1 MEREVK
7 KKVKKKGKKKCKSDS
22 HFSSFSFLLHFHFL
36 VASYPL
42 LYLFQSCIFFR
53 FLIFFH
59 CSSFKC
65 TSINSF
71 PHNFHFFSLLIPRK
85 RKYYQT
91 LFARIDKIT
100 SSIFIQLSRVRKYSF
115 LFLPK
120 SESQKNHSRSISL
133 YTVIY
138 ITIIFRNLFHFCVMH
153 SQETGMEDK
162 EKNVMKKER

>member
-1 MEREVK
+1 MQIWQP
-7 KKVKKKGKKKCKSDS
+7 
-22 HFSSFSFLLHFHFL
+22 FLFIFFLASFSFPRCF
-36 VASYPL
+36 VSSS
-42 LYLFQSCIFFR
+42 LYLLFLSCIFFFV
-53 FLIFFH
+53 FLFIFH

-65 TSINSF
+65 MSINSF
-71 PHNFHFFSLLIPRK
+71 PHNVSLFFSLFIPRK

-162 EKNVMKKER
+162 EKSVMKNKR

>member
-1 MEREVK
+1 MTAI
-7 KKVKKKGKKKCKSDS
+7 S
-22 HFSSFSFLLHFHFL
+22 LHFLSCFIFISSLLRILFSLSTIFVLYFFFVFL
-36 VASYPL
+36 
-42 LYLFQSCIFFR
+42 FIFHR
-53 FLIFFH
+53 
-59 CSSFKC
+59 SSFKC
-65 TSINSF
+65 MSINSF
-71 PHNFHFFSLLIPRK
+71 PHNVSLFFSLFIPRK

-120 SESQKNHSRSISL
+120 SESQKIHSRSISL

-162 EKNVMKKER
+162 EKSVMKNKR